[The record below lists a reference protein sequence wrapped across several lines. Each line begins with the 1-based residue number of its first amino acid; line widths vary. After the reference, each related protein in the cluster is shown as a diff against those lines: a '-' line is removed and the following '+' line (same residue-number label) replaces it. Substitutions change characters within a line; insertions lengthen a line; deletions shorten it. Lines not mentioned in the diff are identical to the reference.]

1 VIVGIDLGGTK
12 THVIAEDD
20 GVVVLDRTVPT
31 RSWQER
37 SLLDDEL
44 NPRRLLALIGG
55 LVDLRSA
62 AVVIGARDLDSEQ
75 QMHAFGERVQ
85 QEHDGPILVVND
97 VELLA
102 PAAGLDDAI
111 AVIAGTGSKVVGHGA
126 DGAVIS
132 AGGHGFL
139 LDDEGSAPWIAREAV
154 SAVLEADD
162 QGYPPDVLALML
174 IKHFDVAGVVE
185 AGHAFASTVGLTN
198 WASLCLL
205 VFDAA
210 DRGSAV
216 AASVITAAA
225 AALAQDVAL
234 VKRRGAVGTSVLCA
248 GGVITNQ
255 PRLYDE
261 LVREIGAINTDLS
274 VSLLTVPPVMGA
286 LALARK
292 LCNKTTAR

>member
-12 THVIAEDD
+12 THVIAEDG

-62 AVVIGARDLDSEQ
+62 AIVIGARDLDSEQ

-85 QEHDGPILVVND
+85 QEHDGPIRVVND

-162 QGYPPDVLALML
+162 QGHPPDVLALML

-198 WASLCLL
+198 WASLCPL

-234 VKRRGAVGTSVLCA
+234 VNRRGAVGSSVLCA